1 MDFDRQ
7 RHRWSEGFLAAVR
20 QGEFD
25 GSAAQSERERV
36 RMLVRDHVDAGAGFL
51 VMTGL
56 EVTEQD
62 ICEQVLLW
70 ASEALGTVMDQDKA
84 GTRIRSVRNRGTVV
98 GEGRSAR
105 YADSRHG
112 GHLHTDGAERP
123 FPLPDYFTLLCVRPA
138 KAGGML
144 RLVPV
149 DRLRALLADR
159 PDALAVLEQDF
170 HFDRRGDQAS
180 GESATVRKPVLFR
193 TADDRHAVTYL
204 RQYIEIGHGQPG
216 ADPLTPTQ
224 RGALDAFDAVLE
236 DPASAVEGR
245 MAAGELAVFN
255 NLRILHGRT
264 TFDDHP
270 DPGRARL
277 LYRTWIRR
285 TPAVHHTAGR

>member
-1 MDFDRQ
+1 MGFDRQ
-7 RHRWSEGFLAAVR
+7 RHRWSESFLAAVR
-20 QGEFD
+20 QGKFD
-25 GSAAQSERERV
+25 GSAAQYERERL
-36 RMLVRDHVDAGAGFL
+36 RMLVRDNVDAGAGFL

-56 EVTEQD
+56 EVTEQET
-62 ICEQVLLW
+62 CEQLLLW
-70 ASEALGTVMDQDKA
+70 ASETLGTVMEQDKA
-84 GTRIRSVRNRGTVV
+84 GTRIRPVRNRGTAV

-112 GHLHTDGAERP
+112 GHLHTDGAERS

-138 KAGGML
+138 KAGGTL

-159 PDALAVLEQDF
+159 PDVLAVLEGGF
-170 HFDRRGDQAS
+170 HFDRRGDQAP
-180 GESATVRKPVLFR
+180 GESATVRKPVLFT

-216 ADPLTPTQ
+216 ADPLTPAQ
-224 RGALDAFDAVLE
+224 RGALDAFDSVLE
-236 DPASAVEGR
+236 DPASAIEGR
-245 MAAGELAVFN
+245 MDAGEFAVFD

-264 TFDDHP
+264 EFDDHH
-270 DPGRARL
+270 DPGRSRL

-285 TPAVHHTAGR
+285 TSAAHHTAGQ